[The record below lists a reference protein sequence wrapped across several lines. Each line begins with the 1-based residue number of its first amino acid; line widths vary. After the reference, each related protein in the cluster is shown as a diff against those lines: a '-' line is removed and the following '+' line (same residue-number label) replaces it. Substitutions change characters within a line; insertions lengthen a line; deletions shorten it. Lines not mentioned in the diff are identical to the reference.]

1 MGKWILR
8 VAKGSVLLVALSA
21 AAIVIYRIWNWLAP
35 EEPSTYLRTDL
46 VAAQE
51 AVTFVTGFATVAL
64 VQFDTG
70 RKLEPLSF
78 IKTTNNRRSVEG
90 FCYRLY
96 DLTIGYRSL
105 WAALANA
112 EAAVGDAPPGAEPAI
127 DPPEVLS
134 ANVVEARQAGNNT
147 TQEECDRFNLVS
159 PAHTN
164 RDRLAALQQALVDN
178 GQWDSHVRHARRV
191 LTTFSSTI
199 AARRK
204 EVLENRLDNLE
215 ESRNDLARASSP
227 GEFNEWL
234 GETRGRLALD
244 AQNGERSF
252 RRSTGIP
259 ELDGQTPLTGPM
271 AARGDENPFED
282 LKRTLGASLAR
293 EASDVRSSLADSG
306 GFLGALKLTF
316 STIGIFT
323 QEAKRLLFW
332 KKDEFYVRQDFAEVT
347 YGSEFALDVSQTRGG
362 WFGPKRL
369 VVTVPEPYLLSQDRY
384 TAVLESEPPDFS
396 LRDDDAGNRIE
407 NAIRQ
412 DLQAQIER
420 VEPHALR
427 FAKALLT
434 AQIQSLVEA
443 DAAEISVRFVREDAD
458 SPDTLADLV
467 RALREDPPGD

>member
-1 MGKWILR
+1 MGKWTIG
-8 VAKGSVLLVALSA
+8 VAKAFVLIVALSV
-21 AAIVIYRIWNWLAP
+21 AAILIHRIWDWLAP

-51 AVTFVTGFATVAL
+51 AVTFVTGFATVAI

-70 RKLEPLSF
+70 RKLEPFSF
-78 IKTTNNRRSVEG
+78 IETTNNRRNVEG

-112 EAAVGDAPPGAEPAI
+112 EASLAGAAPGAEPAF

-134 ANVVEARQAGNNT
+134 ANVVEARQAGNDT

-159 PAHTN
+159 PARSN

-178 GQWDSHVRHARRV
+178 KQWDSHVRHAARV

-204 EVLENRLDNLE
+204 EVLENRLENLE
-215 ESRNDLARASSP
+215 ESRSDLARASTP

-234 GETRGRLALD
+234 GETRGRLARD

-259 ELDGQTPLTGPM
+259 ELDSQAPLTGAM

-282 LKRTLGASLAR
+282 LKRTLGGSLAR
-293 EASDVRSSLADSG
+293 EAGSVRSNLADSG

-323 QEAKRLLFW
+323 QEARRLLFW

-347 YGSEFALDVSQTRGG
+347 YGSDFTLDVAQTRGG
-362 WFGPKRL
+362 WLGPKRL
-369 VVTVPEPYLLSQDRY
+369 VVSVPEPYLLSQDRY
-384 TAVLESEPPDFS
+384 TSVLVAEPPDFS
-396 LRDDDAGNRIE
+396 LRDDDAGNLIE
-407 NAIRQ
+407 NAVRQ

-434 AQIQSLVEA
+434 AQVQSLVEA
-443 DAAEISVRFVREDAD
+443 DAAEIGVRFVREEAG
-458 SPDTLADLV
+458 SDTLADLV
-467 RALREDPPGD
+467 RALRENPPGS